1 MQQSHYD
8 GKSMLAINEEL
19 SARDE
24 HLRVFI

>member
-19 SARDE
+19 PARAE
-24 HLRVFI
+24 HLKVFI